1 MAKKPLWRMLSVM
14 GATVFALAIAASAF
28 AQAPPSPP
36 HQFFG
41 SADTGSGATVDDAAA
56 ADGATVTAWNQDGDA
71 VGAADITD
79 GTWLIQ
85 VDPADASSVTFSID
99 GSSQSDSQD
108 VVAGSLTELGLALSS
123 GAADPMDPM
132 DPMDP
137 TDPMDPATPA
147 PTGLP
152 ATGSGGLAGDSSLPV
167 LPLVLAIS
175 VVLGLSGVAVARR
188 TRA

>member
-28 AQAPPSPP
+28 AQAPPAPP

-71 VGAADITD
+71 VGTSEITD

-99 GSSQSDSQD
+99 GSSQSDSQE

-123 GAADPMDPM
+123 GMAP

-137 TDPMDPATPA
+137 TMDPATPA